1 MKKAVI
7 RIVICII
14 MLIMLTSCIYMVN
27 TKNAIIPDNSFEY
40 DFKSKQTDSY
50 VELDDYVITYNSDR
64 KCYEITDKETQAKGS
79 CLMK

>member
-40 DFKSKQTDSY
+40 DFKSK
-50 VELDDYVITYNSDR
+50 
-64 KCYEITDKETQAKGS
+64 
-79 CLMK
+79 